1 MQTAGTSR
9 KLSSPLARESAV
21 LEAREVHDIITKKQ
35 YAANW
40 LREMIVSGDL
50 PPGRRVRQ
58 QEVADRLGISATPVR
73 EAILQ
78 LETEGY
84 LESMPHVGV
93 RVAELAADYRD
104 EVTELR
110 KLLEGQLARA
120 AAQRITDE
128 QIEQLKVLRVA
139 FQDAVGRFD
148 ARDARRTNYQLHR
161 FVWEVAGRDVTQQ
174 IVQGLWARVPWHSL
188 DDVDVRGRQS
198 AIEHEDLVNALIAHD
213 QDEAQ
218 RATERHIESSRVY
231 LPRSQNMAA
240 AEA

>member
-1 MQTAGTSR
+1 M
-9 KLSSPLARESAV
+9 ARESAV
-21 LEAREVHDIITKKQ
+21 LETREVHDIITKKQ

-58 QEVADRLGISATPVR
+58 QEVADRLGMSATPVR

-110 KLLEGQLARA
+110 KLLEGQLART

-128 QIEQLKVLRVA
+128 QIEQLNMLRVT

-148 ARDARRTNYQLHR
+148 ARGARRTNYQLHR
-161 FVWEVAGRDVTQQ
+161 FIWEVAGRDVTQQ

-188 DDVDVRGRQS
+188 DDVAVRGRQS

-213 QDEAQ
+213 PDEAQ
-218 RATERHIESSRVY
+218 LATERHIESSRAY
-231 LPRSQNMAA
+231 LPRSQSKAA